1 LVFPLGSNFRSWL
14 SGFDSLGLASLFQ
27 LHPLAVVLALG
38 VFWFRHVFRGGFLLV
53 LSLCLRFFGLDL
65 LALVPFL
72 ALVPGFQSSGP
83 GCLASAPR
91 VCVPQV
97 LFVAE
102 MAALLD

>member
-1 LVFPLGSNFRSWL
+1 MVFPLGSDFRSW
-14 SGFDSLGLASLFQ
+14 SFGFGSLVLASLIQ
-27 LHPLAVVLALG
+27 LCPLAVVLVLG
-38 VFWFRHVFRGGFLLV
+38 VFWFWRVFRGGFLLILV
-53 LSLCLRFFGLDL
+53 LCLQFFGLDL
-65 LALVPFL
+65 LVLVPFL
-72 ALVPGFQSSGP
+72 AFVPSFRFSGP